1 MRRAATAL
9 LRERPVRRIRR
20 EVVRV
25 LPRPGTGTWPVTVR
39 VGGRRIGTLVATR
52 PR

>member
-1 MRRAATAL
+1 MRRVATAL
-9 LRERPVRRIRR
+9 LLERPVRRIRR

-25 LPRPGTGTWPVTVR
+25 LPRPGSGAWRAAVR
-39 VGGRRIGTLVATR
+39 VGGCRVGTLVATR